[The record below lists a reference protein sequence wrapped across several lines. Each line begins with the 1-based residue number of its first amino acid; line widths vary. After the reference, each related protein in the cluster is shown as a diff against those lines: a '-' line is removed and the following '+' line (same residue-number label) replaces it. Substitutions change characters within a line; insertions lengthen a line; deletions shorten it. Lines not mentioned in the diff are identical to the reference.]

1 MSAESQDRF
10 ADRLPRHLAEKA
22 EETPEETAL
31 RVQKERRIMH
41 AGEWCSVFAFLV
53 LVIASGAI
61 SVYVV
66 ARWAG
71 AVEVAIPGFWDAPP
85 VRAVAVAVLAVGG
98 PLVAWGRLV
107 EPGLLRTTRVEIET
121 PKLPPGDV
129 PPPRLAFLS
138 DLHAEGRSRGL
149 RRLPEVVKGLAPDAI
164 LLGGDYLNDERERTV
179 EALAAV
185 VRELAE
191 IAPVYAVIG
200 NADEPRPVACQTV
213 AAAGAKV
220 LVNESVELAASFAPP
235 GGPDRQAGGV
245 TLWGFR
251 WLDEDA
257 LADAAG
263 KLDRTR
269 VNVCLTHAPGMI
281 PGAARAGF
289 DLYLTGHTHG
299 GQVRLPGY
307 GALITLGVHGK
318 MFESGRYRLPEGMT
332 AYVTRGV
339 GPEGGLTTRV
349 RFMCPPE
356 VVLVEFVAGA

>member
-1 MSAESQDRF
+1 MNAEAQDRF
-10 ADRLPRHLAEKA
+10 ADRLPAHLAEKT

-31 RVQKERRIMH
+31 REEKERRIMH
-41 AGEWCSVFAFLV
+41 AGELAAMLAFIAF
-53 LVIASGAI
+53 VIASGAV
-61 SVYVV
+61 SLYVA

-71 AVEVAIPGFWDAPP
+71 AVGVEVPGFWDATP
-85 VRAVAVAVLAVGG
+85 VRAAAVAVLAVGG
-98 PLVAWGRLV
+98 TLVAWGRLV
-107 EPGLLRTTRVEIET
+107 EPGLLRITRVEVET
-121 PKLPPGDV
+121 VKLAAGGV
-129 PPPRLAFLS
+129 PPPRLVFLS
-138 DLHAEGRSRGL
+138 DLHAEGRSRRL
-149 RRLPEVVKGLAPDAI
+149 RRLPGVVKGLAPEAI
-164 LLGGDYLNDERERTV
+164 LLGGDYLNDDRERTV
-179 EALAAV
+179 EALASV

-200 NADEPRPVACQTV
+200 NADEPRPVAYQTV

-220 LVNESVELAASFAPP
+220 LVNESVELAASSAPP
-235 GGPDRQAGGV
+235 GGPDPRAGGV
-245 TLWGFR
+245 TLWGLR

-257 LADAAG
+257 LAEAEA

-281 PGAARAGF
+281 PGAERAGF

-318 MFESGRYRLPEGMT
+318 RFESGRYRLPEGMT

-339 GPEGGLTTRV
+339 GPEGGWTTRV

-356 VVLVEFVAGA
+356 VVLVEFVGGA